1 MNNGKNMNQL
11 VFGLVQLVYGLQ
23 SNLFL
28 LLLVL
33 YLLFLKSPCQSQAVV
48 VQLRAGG
55 SNDKVGI
62 RQKFAAFFNSNTRPR
77 QRPQPQC
84 PDPKS
89 GSRFAP
95 GSGSNSP
102 WGNDDPDPCQQA
114 AVPPRNQWN
123 FDEEFYRYD
132 SNQDKQEDQ
141 IQGECR
147 PRVLKSRINEDEGL
161 IKAAEK
167 ACRSREVQN
176 DINVMEEQ
184 LRQGNMNPGIGS
196 KSVGDGIIEFR
207 GKNGGR
213 IFARESEN
221 GVVEILGKSVKKP
234 KDQQYVID
242 QVKKVFPKN
251 KK

>member
-132 SNQDKQEDQ
+132 SNQDKKKDKQEDQ
-141 IQGECR
+141 TPIQGECR
-147 PRVLKSRINEDEGL
+147 PRVLRPRIGEDQGL
-161 IKAAEK
+161 INAAKEAYK
-167 ACRSREVQN
+167 NQQVQA
-176 DINVMEEQ
+176 DIRAMEDQ
-184 LRQGNMNPGIGS
+184 IRQGNMNPGIGS
-196 KSVGDGIIEFR
+196 KQVGEGITEFR

-213 IFARESEN
+213 ILARESEN
-221 GVVEILGKSVKKP
+221 GVVEILGKSGKIKLI
-234 KDQQYVID
+234 QIIEL
-242 QVKKVFPKN
+242 
-251 KK
+251 